1 MQKAR
6 GKRHRQGLVLGM
18 ILVAGFMT
26 GAWPALGKTN
36 AKDKSGEQPRISVW
50 VFNFA
55 RVPDSTLTRAENLAT
70 EIFRAAGVEIAWT
83 NCNLATTD
91 LPENPHCDESLH
103 RLHLEVRV
111 LPDIPA
117 VPCTAERPMGVALGD
132 LASVSHRRVRE
143 DANDFR
149 VMPQVVLGPV
159 LAHEL
164 GHLLLGPNSHSE
176 KGIMRLRWQPE
187 DYTPPFLRGWS
198 FTPEQAQ
205 SIRTEV
211 KRRFQKR
218 TPEAA
223 EP

>member
-91 LPENPHCDESLH
+91 LPKTLTATS
-103 RLHLEVRV
+103 R
-111 LPDIPA
+111 
-117 VPCTAERPMGVALGD
+117 CTGSIWKSGFSRISQPYRAPPRDPWG
-132 LASVSHRRVRE
+132 
-143 DANDFR
+143 
-149 VMPQVVLGPV
+149 
-159 LAHEL
+159 
-164 GHLLLGPNSHSE
+164 
-176 KGIMRLRWQPE
+176 LR
-187 DYTPPFLRGWS
+187 
-198 FTPEQAQ
+198 
-205 SIRTEV
+205 
-211 KRRFQKR
+211 
-218 TPEAA
+218 
-223 EP
+223 